1 MKKLISGIMAA
12 CMGIS
17 MVACGSAD
25 TAASTAATTTDTK
38 AAETTAAEPAATA
51 TGDTITLGLIGPM
64 TGSLAVY
71 GTHVANGVNLA
82 VEQINESGGIEIGEL
97 PIS

>member
-25 TAASTAATTTDTK
+25 TAASTTAATTDTK
-38 AAETTAAEPAATA
+38 ATETTAAEPVATG

-64 TGSLAVY
+64 FISCIWYPCCERCKSGS
-71 GTHVANGVNLA
+71 GTD
-82 VEQINESGGIEIGEL
+82 
-97 PIS
+97 